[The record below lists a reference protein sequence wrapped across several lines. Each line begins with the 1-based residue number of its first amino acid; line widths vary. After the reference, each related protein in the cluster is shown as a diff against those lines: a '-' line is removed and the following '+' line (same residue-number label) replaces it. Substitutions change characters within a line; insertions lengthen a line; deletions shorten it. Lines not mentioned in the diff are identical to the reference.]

1 MKMYC
6 SFPFY
11 HEDEQRE
18 LTAKFFVNV
27 SPRFSVRTAESKAMK
42 VKELVMGCSDHFVKS
57 RKSDTVIG
65 ITSYVP
71 ESENEDEYMAVT
83 VSHEFVRGVALI
95 FDSHFKNQTDT
106 ITINKTY
113 SKAA

>member
-27 SPRFSVRTAESKAMK
+27 APRSAARTAETKAME

-57 RKSDTVIG
+57 RKSDTVLYF
-65 ITSYVP
+65 TNTLP
-71 ESENEDEYMAVT
+71 ESENAGEYMAVT
-83 VSHEFVRGVALI
+83 VSNDFVRGVALI

-106 ITINKTY
+106 ITINYTKR
-113 SKAA
+113 KAA